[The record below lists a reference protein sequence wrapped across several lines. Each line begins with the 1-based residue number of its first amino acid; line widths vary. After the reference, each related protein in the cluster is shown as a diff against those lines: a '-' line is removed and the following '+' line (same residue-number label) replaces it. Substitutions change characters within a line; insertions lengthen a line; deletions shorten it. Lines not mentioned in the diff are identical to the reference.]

1 MNENYK
7 KKGGEMA
14 QDSIVCP
21 KCGEVIRISQI
32 ISQSIE
38 EEIRHK
44 YEKNFADWKSKERE
58 TIKDQIMKEARGAF
72 EKKIEEMKKDS
83 EAKDNKI
90 KENKEKEIELEKKI
104 AGSKENERKLA
115 REFEARETE
124 LRKEI
129 DQERQSIKEK
139 ERKKVEES
147 VKIELEDLKTCL
159 KEKEE
164 KLEKAEAEEIE
175 LRRRQR
181 ELEESKKR
189 LELETMRKLDQ
200 ERPQIEEKAKQQ
212 VEESHRLRDLEKDK
226 QLNDM
231 RNQIEE
237 LKRKAEQGSEK
248 TQGEVLEIEV
258 EKLLKEEFPFD
269 EINPVASGIK
279 GGDIIQ
285 IVKTQSAHICGKILW
300 ESKRTK
306 NWSDSWI
313 QKLRDDQREAKADL
327 AVIVSE
333 VLPKGFHHF
342 RQIEGVWVADLPST
356 LSLALALRTLLIQVA
371 RTCDIQTGKEEK
383 MEVVYNY
390 LTGFEFRNRVQA
402 IMEAFVGMKKD
413 LDSEKRAMES
423 IWAKREKQIGRVVT
437 NIAGMRGDLEGIV
450 GLSLPTIKL
459 LELPSE
465 KEVLPPG
472 DDKAL

>member
-1 MNENYK
+1 
-7 KKGGEMA
+7 MA
-14 QDSIVCP
+14 QETIVCP
-21 KCGEVIRISQI
+21 KCGEVIRISQV

-38 EEIRHK
+38 EEIRQK
-44 YEKNFADWKSKERE
+44 YEKNFADWISKERE
-58 TIKDQIMKEARGAF
+58 TIKDQIMKEARGTF
-72 EKKIEEMKKDS
+72 EKQIEEMKKDS

-90 KENKEKEIELEKKI
+90 KENKAKEIEFQKKI
-104 AGSKENERKLA
+104 AESKENERKLA
-115 REFEARETE
+115 REHEAKEAE
-124 LRKEI
+124 VRKEI
-129 DQERQSIKEK
+129 EQEKQAIKEK
-139 ERKKVEES
+139 EKKKAEES
-147 VKIELEDLKTCL
+147 VKIEIEDLKTNL
-159 KEKEE
+159 KEKSQ
-164 KLEKAEAEEIE
+164 KLEKAEAAEIE
-175 LRRRQR
+175 LRRKQR
-181 ELEESKKR
+181 ELEDSKKN
-189 LELETMRKLDQ
+189 LELEMIRKLDQ

-212 VEESHRLRDLEKDK
+212 VEESHRLKDLEKDK
-226 QLNDM
+226 QLADM
-231 RNQIEE
+231 RTQIEE
-237 LKRKAEQGSEK
+237 LKRKAEQGSQK
-248 TQGEVLEIEV
+248 IQGEVLEIEL
-258 EKLLKEEFPFD
+258 ERILKEEFPFD
-269 EINPVASGIK
+269 EINPVASGVR

-285 IVKTQSAHICGKILW
+285 IVKTQSGHGCGKILW

-313 QKLRDDQREAKADL
+313 QKLKDDQREAKADL

-333 VLPKGFHHF
+333 VLPRGFHHF

-356 LSLALALRTLLIQVA
+356 MSLGLALRTLLIQVA
-371 RTCDIQTGKEEK
+371 RTRDIQTGKEEK

-390 LTGFEFRNRVQA
+390 LTGSEFRNRVQA

-465 KEVLPPG
+465 KDVLPPVG
-472 DDKAL
+472 DDETL